1 MKIINKKYIAPAMIG
16 LSVLGCTG
24 GLSFA
29 NDTDVNLNN
38 NGVVSYNESINT
50 KATSVGQNYRF
61 SAIGKTFNAHNEAT
75 KIGSEV
81 RGFTE
86 MTASSNVSKGKMAVT
101 TSVFNSS
108 GQLLYGTYWKYNSTA
123 TTYVGVGTKAFPSSS
138 RYYIG
143 GYARVIDSSGKYIDK
158 KLPDTTSPKINISPE
173 LEKERN
179 KLYQDYKMIP
189 ALATNGE
196 SGYIY
201 ESDLLGEAPKSPE
214 EAIAIQESRQ
224 SGDFK
229 SIPVYAKDTRTV
241 VGELRIGE

>member
-1 MKIINKKYIAPAMIG
+1 MKISNKKYIASAMIG

-29 NDTDVNLNN
+29 DDTDVELNN
-38 NGVVSYNESINT
+38 KEVISYKESINT

-61 SAIGKTFNAHNEAT
+61 SAIGKIFNAHNEAI
-75 KIGSEV
+75 KMGSGV
-81 RGFTE
+81 TGFTE
-86 MTASSNVSKGKMAVT
+86 MTASSNVAKGKMAVT
-101 TSVFNSS
+101 TSVFNGS
-108 GQLLYGTYWKYNSTA
+108 GQLLHSTAWKYNSSSTS
-123 TTYVGVGTKAFPSSS
+123 YVSVGTKSFPSSS
-138 RYYIG
+138 RYIIG

-158 KLPDTTSPKINISPE
+158 KLPNTTSPKMNISPE

-179 KLYQDYKMIP
+179 KLYQDYKVIP

-214 EAIAIQESRQ
+214 EAIAIQESRKP
-224 SGDFK
+224 GDFK
-229 SIPVYAKDTRTV
+229 SIPVYAKDTKTV
-241 VGELRIGE
+241 IGEFLVG